1 LSYNDTLRTSHPTPV
16 HTPQEPLH
24 KLLDLTVIALN
35 KIDDKVGI
43 SKALTD
49 SSNRAAAA
57 KALATHHTKGISSV
71 FAGVKS
77 KLFGKKTKQVESSDG
92 GGGGGGSRGGSGGGS
107 GGGNGNGPVVHSYG
121 AVRNVK
127 SGSGKAMS
135 RADKDAHR
143 AARAAGPAKKKKT
156 GKKYKATGAEGK
168 EGDTGAGSGNDEN
181 VEDVDDED
189 DSDEYD
195 VEEEDI
201 EMGDSK
207 KSPRMPGGPVV
218 AKSLSKRGRTQAKR
232 KKKKKKKRDKD
243 KEKTTDATNGTYD
256 EGKEGGKER
265 GGRRREEDQTR
276 IEGKVKEIVDDPMKN
291 LVMQPGEVI
300 RWGAIPSNRQR
311 TVDVTVLKG
320 KDLTKMD
327 IGFMVEGKS
336 DPYCVIKYLVFDK
349 ISEKDLEKE
358 KFKTPVIKKE
368 LNPTWNYWCEV
379 GLVQSMRQGGHLLFE
394 VWDQD
399 VSS

>member
-1 LSYNDTLRTSHPTPV
+1 M
-16 HTPQEPLH
+16 
-24 KLLDLTVIALN
+24 
-35 KIDDKVGI
+35 GI

-49 SSNRAAAA
+49 TNRGTAA

-71 FAGVKS
+71 FAGMKS
-77 KLFGKKTKQVESSDG
+77 KLFGNKTTMVNKVESG
-92 GGGGGGSRGGSGGGS
+92 GGGRSG
-107 GGGNGNGPVVHSYG
+107 NTPAVHSYG
-121 AVRNVK
+121 AVRNAK

-135 RADKDAHR
+135 RVDKDAHR

-156 GKKYKATGAEGK
+156 GKKYKAAGAEGK

-181 VEDVDDED
+181 AEDVDDED
-189 DSDEYD
+189 DGDEYD

-218 AKSLSKRGRTQAKR
+218 AKSLSKRGHTKAKR
-232 KKKKKKKRDKD
+232 KKKKKKKEKTKEGDDGEGSENGEKGENGENGESGEKRKKKKKKRDKD
-243 KEKTTDATNGTYD
+243 KEKATDATKGTND
-256 EGKEGGKER
+256 EGKEGGEER
-265 GGRRREEDQTR
+265 GGRRREEDATR
-276 IEGKVKEIVDDPMKN
+276 IEGKVKEIVDDPLKN

-349 ISEKDLEKE
+349 ISEKDVEKE

-368 LNPTWNYWCEV
+368 LNPTWNYWCEM
-379 GLVQSMRQGGHLLFE
+379 GLAESMRQGGYLLFE

-399 VSS
+399 VS